1 MREVIECNYK
11 VICSK
16 EYPNDEVDKLLN
28 REIFKNQTYTVL
40 KIRKNGEVQEI
51 FLKEIRKFVSPFY
64 FISLAD
70 WREKQIDD
78 ILN

>member
-11 VICSK
+11 VICS
-16 EYPNDEVDKLLN
+16 EDYPNDEVDKLLN

-64 FISLAD
+64 FILF
-70 WREKQIDD
+70 Q
-78 ILN
+78 